1 MQSTGITVVMG
12 TSFEL
17 KKDNR
22 DFMCFDIQTIIEWL
36 KNDWW
41 ILVCKVIFIK
51 FSYTVDIL
59 KPHLGRVVKCIQYVV
74 WKNDMHFKLCFDTSE
89 KPSIILDTCGW
100 SLLLFRTQKSKDDK
114 KIGLMVSKASIS
126 LPQISSQI
134 PKLNPTNIRLNV
146 CIHFLQTYELTL
158 CVLID
163 LRFMVWV
170 ISVHLMP
177 NTSLI
182 FILYFPLH
190 WAKQALQSFLLI
202 WKIYMR
208 VSCDQCI

>member
-1 MQSTGITVVMG
+1 MYMWCGKMT
-12 TSFEL
+12 
-17 KKDNR
+17 
-22 DFMCFDIQTIIEWL
+22 
-36 KNDWW
+36 
-41 ILVCKVIFIK
+41 
-51 FSYTVDIL
+51 
-59 KPHLGRVVKCIQYVV
+59 CIY
-74 WKNDMHFKLCFDTSE
+74 LCFDTSE
-89 KPSIILDTCGW
+89 KPLRILYTCGW

-126 LPQISSQI
+126 LPQISYQI

-177 NTSLI
+177 INTSLI
-182 FILYFPLH
+182 SFSIFPFTELNKH
-190 WAKQALQSFLLI
+190 CNLSF
-202 WKIYMR
+202 
-208 VSCDQCI
+208 